1 MIQKR
6 PKNTLKKFG
15 TVLVLYRYKLNRR
28 TNMFNSII
36 KKLKSAKGNS
46 LAEFAVTTAMMATL
60 AATAAPQ
67 FGSVGEGAKEKKT
80 LNNIDKIIQS
90 ANNYYNAKLDE
101 EGRGRFPGQSKYDS
115 KVGGYDLPADTDT
128 DIALEMFVETVLNN
142 YDGYTDDLS
151 AFVYVFASAAD
162 DQDAIQG
169 DWQSLESSVDYDIDG
184 AADFVE
190 LFGNNGLASPFQDG
204 AYIYLV
210 IPGSGS
216 GSNSMAPA
224 IIVADAENPTE
235 LHKTLVP

>member
-1 MIQKR
+1 MFKSI
-6 PKNTLKKFG
+6 
-15 TVLVLYRYKLNRR
+15 LNK
-28 TNMFNSII
+28 I
-36 KKLKSAKGNS
+36 KKRTGNS

-80 LNNIDKIIQS
+80 MNNIDKIIQS

-101 EGRGRFPGQSKYDS
+101 EGRGRFPGQTKYDS
-115 KVGGYDLPADTDT
+115 KVGGYDLPANTDT
-128 DIALEMFVETVLNN
+128 DMALEMFVETVLINS
-142 YDGYTDDLS
+142 DGYTDDLS
-151 AFVYVFASAAD
+151 AFVYVFSTAAD

-169 DWQSLESSVDYDIDG
+169 DWQNTSSSVVYDVDG

-190 LFGNNGLASPFQDG
+190 LFGNNGMSSPFQDG

-216 GSNSMAPA
+216 GSSSQAPA
-224 IIVADAENPTE
+224 IIVADVENPTE

>member
-1 MIQKR
+1 MF
-6 PKNTLKKFG
+6 KNI
-15 TVLVLYRYKLNRR
+15 LNK
-28 TNMFNSII
+28 I
-36 KKLKSAKGNS
+36 KSVTGNS

-80 LNNIDKIIQS
+80 MNNIDKIIQS
-90 ANNYYNAKLDE
+90 ANNFYNEKLDE
-101 EGRGRFPGQSKYDS
+101 EGRGRFPGQTKYDS
-115 KVGGYDLPADTDT
+115 KVGGYDLPTDTDT
-128 DIALEMFVETVLNN
+128 DMALEMFVETVLNN

-151 AFVYVFASAAD
+151 AFVYVFATSAD
-162 DQDAIQG
+162 DDDAVQG
-169 DWQSLESSVDYDIDG
+169 DWHSLESSVDYDVDG
-184 AADFVE
+184 GLDFVE
-190 LFGNNGLASPFQDG
+190 LFGNNGMSSPFQDG

-216 GSNSMAPA
+216 GSSSMAPA

>member
-1 MIQKR
+1 MF
-6 PKNTLKKFG
+6 KNL
-15 TVLVLYRYKLNRR
+15 
-28 TNMFNSII
+28 I
-36 KKLKSAKGNS
+36 KKIKSVKGNS

-128 DIALEMFVETVLNN
+128 DLALEMFVETVLNN

-151 AFVYVFASAAD
+151 AFVYVFATAAD
-162 DQDAIQG
+162 DADAIQG

-216 GSNSMAPA
+216 GSTSKAPA

>member
-1 MIQKR
+1 MFKSI
-6 PKNTLKKFG
+6 
-15 TVLVLYRYKLNRR
+15 LNK
-28 TNMFNSII
+28 I
-36 KKLKSAKGNS
+36 KKRTGNS

-80 LNNIDKIIQS
+80 MNNIDKIIQS

-101 EGRGRFPGQSKYDS
+101 EGRGRFPGQTKYDS
-115 KVGGYDLPADTDT
+115 KVGGYDLPANTDT
-128 DIALEMFVETVLNN
+128 DMALEMFVETVLINS
-142 YDGYTDDLS
+142 DGYTDDLS
-151 AFVYVFASAAD
+151 AFVYVFSTAAD

-169 DWQSLESSVDYDIDG
+169 DWQNISSSVVYDVDG
-184 AADFVE
+184 ATDFVE
-190 LFGNNGLASPFQDG
+190 LFGNNGMSSPFQDG

-216 GSNSMAPA
+216 GSSSQAPA
-224 IIVADAENPTE
+224 IIVADVENPTE